1 MFILTT
7 WALRVFGLIGIL
19 AAILFT
25 TADLLYNHVP
35 GSKSSPALK
44 MSGMPASRL
53 LLAGTLGL
61 IGSWLYTL
69 ATLHVYLAFRPA
81 GEIYAFALAAS
92 FAAVMIAYGV
102 AHAAYFSIATAARVA
117 AQAGQDVEAGAK
129 LGNVF
134 FQRLT
139 TITYIPVAIFSLMML
154 YGILAG
160 HSLYPR
166 WMVIFLPVVLYLVKT
181 PVLRLL
187 KGYSR
192 EVVNDCYDNL
202 ILFIFYVISSIVLWN
217 AAVL

>member
-1 MFILTT
+1 MFLLTT
-7 WALRVFGLIGIL
+7 WALRAFGLIGIL
-19 AAILFT
+19 ASILFM
-25 TADLLYNHVP
+25 TADLLYNHIP
-35 GSKSSPALK
+35 GSKNSPAVK
-44 MSGMPASRL
+44 MSGMPESRL

-81 GEIYAFALAAS
+81 GEIFAFALLLG
-92 FAAVMIAYGV
+92 FAAVTISYGV

-117 AQAGQDVEAGAK
+117 AQAGKDVDSQAK

-134 FQRLT
+134 FQRVT
-139 TITYIPVAIFSLMML
+139 TITYVPVAIFSLMML

-160 HSLYPR
+160 NSLYPR
-166 WMVIFLPVVLYLVKT
+166 WMVIFLPVVLYLLKT

-187 KGYSR
+187 QGYIR
-192 EVVNDCYDNL
+192 EIVNDCYDNL
-202 ILFIFYVISSIVLWN
+202 ILFVFFVISTFVLWN